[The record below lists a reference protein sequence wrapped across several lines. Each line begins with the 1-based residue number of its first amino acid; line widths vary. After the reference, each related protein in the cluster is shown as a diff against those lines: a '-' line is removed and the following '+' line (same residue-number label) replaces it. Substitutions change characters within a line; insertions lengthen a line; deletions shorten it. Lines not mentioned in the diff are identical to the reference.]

1 MKILILSSLAYSLTN
16 FRGRLLFA
24 MSSAGHEVIACAPDE
39 DREVKTAL
47 ATMGIGFR
55 CTPMGRTS
63 SNPFGDLRTLWAYV
77 RLIRQERPDV
87 VLAYTQKPIIYGG
100 LAARLC
106 GVKGFHVLMS
116 GLGYVF
122 GPEAEHRR
130 LLRAIVR
137 RLYRAGVRRA
147 KTIFVFNG
155 DDRNE
160 MIRQGIIHHDQHV
173 VQVPGS
179 GVDIDYY
186 AHQPM
191 PAGPPCFLMIARLM
205 RDKGVMEYVDA
216 ARKLK
221 QRYPETRFHLLG
233 RIDTDNPTGFT
244 PAQINGWAREGI
256 VEYHE
261 ETRDVRPFL
270 AMSHIFVLPSYY
282 REGLPRTLL
291 EALATGRPIITTD
304 MPGCREPVIEG
315 YNGFLV
321 PPRNSGAL
329 ASMMERFLSDPS
341 LAPAMSARAR
351 QTAVTHY
358 DVEKVNALLLD
369 SMQLGPAHHQR
380 APVQPLGTPRTI
392 TSTGRF

>member
-1 MKILILSSLAYSLTN
+1 MKIVILSSLAFSLIN
-16 FRGRLLFA
+16 FRGRLLCA

-39 DREVKTAL
+39 DMEVQAAL
-47 ATMGIGFR
+47 AAMGISFR
-55 CTPMGRTS
+55 RTPMGRTS
-63 SNPFGDLRTLWAYV
+63 ANPFGDLRTLWAYV

-106 GVKGFHVLMS
+106 SVMGFHALMS

-122 GPEAEHRR
+122 SPEAEHRP

-147 KTIFVFNG
+147 NAIFVFNS

-160 MIRQGIIHHDQHV
+160 MIRQGIIGHDHHV

-179 GVDIDYY
+179 GVDIDYF

-191 PAGPPCFLMIARLM
+191 PDGPPCFLMIARLM
-205 RDKGVMEYVDA
+205 RDKGVMEYVNA
-216 ARKLK
+216 ARELK
-221 QRYPETRFHLLG
+221 RRYPDARFRLLG
-233 RIDTDNPTGFT
+233 RMDTDNPTGFT
-244 PAQINGWAREGI
+244 PAQVNGWAREGI

-321 PPRNSGAL
+321 PPCNSGAL
-329 ASMMERFLSDPS
+329 ASTMERFLVDPA
-341 LAPAMSARAR
+341 LAPVMGVRAR

-369 SMQLGPAHHQR
+369 CMQIGPAHHQPAPAQTLR
-380 APVQPLGTPRTI
+380 APRSVA
-392 TSTGRF
+392 STGRF